1 MPDLHLITRVATR
14 TTTPTVAARG
24 APMRQEW
31 WDARFPFLRDWTVP
45 SVRAQTDQGF
55 HWSLVMDDDVPAAW
69 VEQTQAMLPSNA
81 SILSVPAGTLY
92 KDAVRER
99 LAPAGGDLLTARLD
113 SDDQIAPEFVER
125 VRELARPG
133 WAVNFDVGAVVSI
146 RRRRA
151 GLIRH
156 TSNPFISLWSTEGRT
171 VHDLGRHTNVERRVG
186 VVRPGGRRPMW
197 LQTAET
203 GTTASQTGT
212 AKVLRMR
219 PVAADP
225 LRARFPIPADVRIDD
240 PPSRERVLGA
250 LRWFL
255 SR

>member
-1 MPDLHLITRVATR
+1 MPELHLITRVATR

-24 APMRQEW
+24 APMRQAW

-69 VEQTQAMLPSNA
+69 VEQTRAVLPPNA
-81 SILSVPAGTLY
+81 SILSVPAGTPY

-99 LAPAGGDLLTARLD
+99 LAPAGEGLLTARLD
-113 SDDQIAPEFVER
+113 SDDQIAPGLVER
-125 VRELARPG
+125 VRQLARPG

-146 RRRRA
+146 RRHRA

-156 TSNPFISLWSTEGRT
+156 TSNPFIALWSMDGRT
-171 VHDLGRHTNVERRVG
+171 VHDLGRHTRVERRVP
-186 VVRPGGRRPMW
+186 VVRPRERRPMW

-219 PVAADP
+219 PVTAAS
-225 LRARFPIPADVRIDD
+225 LRAWFPVPTDVRIDD
-240 PPSRERVLGA
+240 PARLERVLGD
-250 LRWFL
+250 LRWVL